1 MEFFRERF
9 VLLAGAG
16 SVVATLADFAGCV
29 AGVAAGDDW
38 SRHRNVMSEGDAAV
52 GGAVCGEIFGVT
64 VAAGFDATET
74 FFDTTGGFCAV
85 RAGAI
90 DSGATS
96 VDALSLGR
104 SENCMV
110 SVGTAFCVILGGF
123 GRAVAVSTAGAV
135 FALRWT
141 DWFGTGMCRC
151 IGAFGSVSPGCS
163 NGRGAP
169 P

>member
-1 MEFFRERF
+1 
-9 VLLAGAG
+9 
-16 SVVATLADFAGCV
+16 
-29 AGVAAGDDW
+29 
-38 SRHRNVMSEGDAAV
+38 MSEGDAAA
-52 GGAVCGEIFGVT
+52 GGAVCSEVFGT
-64 VAAGFDATET
+64 TFAAGFDTAVI
-74 FFDTTGGFCAV
+74 FFAGAAGGFCAA

-110 SVGTAFCVILGGF
+110 SAGAAALCVVLGVF
-123 GRAVAVSTAGAV
+123 GRAGAVSLAGAV

-163 NGRGAP
+163 NGLGAP